1 MCLMQSLIV
10 RVKVCIKDWLMLWL
24 LYIPSVVRVLLVSD
38 ASVNDKKIENI
49 FFVTKNT
56 SKIDIEIYFK
66 TDTK

>member
-1 MCLMQSLIV
+1 MQSLIV
-10 RVKVCIKDWLMLWL
+10 RVKICIKDWLMLWL

>member
-1 MCLMQSLIV
+1 MQSLIV